1 MDTLHKILDAMW
13 KQGLSDI
20 DFCKAVGINK
30 SSVTDW
36 KKGKTKSYMRHIPKI
51 AEVLG
56 VSEEYLLVG
65 VKMPMP
71 EQFDRFSQEILD
83 LTPEERSKVE
93 EYIKFIKSQRNE

>member
-56 VSEEYLLVG
+56 VSEEYLLID

-71 EQFDRFSQEILD
+71 DQIDWFSKEILD
-83 LTPEERSKVE
+83 LRPDERAKVK
-93 EYIKFIKSQRNE
+93 EYIKFIKSQRQE